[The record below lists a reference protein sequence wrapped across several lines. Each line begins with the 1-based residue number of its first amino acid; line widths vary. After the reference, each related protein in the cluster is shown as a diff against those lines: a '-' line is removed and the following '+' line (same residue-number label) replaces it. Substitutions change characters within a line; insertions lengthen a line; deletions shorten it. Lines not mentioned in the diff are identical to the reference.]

1 MTGGKLFAFYY
12 EPMCRIMMHCL
23 LKYIFWWTLTSD
35 KNIPLRYLFHA
46 WPCPQRLALGLMCCC
61 VWVHC
66 VLLSLN
72 ALTPMSGPSELN
84 HCVTCSVA
92 CPLSAETLECY
103 LCRGPL
109 CRACL
114 FRGACLCADCVQ
126 HMNPLLARVPTMDI
140 FYNDMSEEPLQRT
153 RWVVELADALTECH
167 ICRSIG
173 FFVPCSSCSK
183 PTCVG
188 CQQSPSE
195 QCDQQCSMCCMEDW
209 WLQFVKY

>member
-1 MTGGKLFAFYY
+1 VF
-12 EPMCRIMMHCL
+12 ECI
-23 LKYIFWWTLTSD
+23 
-35 KNIPLRYLFHA
+35 
-46 WPCPQRLALGLMCCC
+46 
-61 VWVHC
+61 
-66 VLLSLN
+66 LSLN